1 MRTRT
6 VIIVGFLM
14 LFTIFGA
21 SNYLQWENSQDIKNI
36 SEYHRNMS
44 IPAIQ
49 ILNEIKINFQMMHML
64 SIQMIQTDITDEKY
78 QEFLEGYQID
88 RVIIEKDLK
97 RYDQLAFVGNL
108 DGELFAPQMMQE
120 KMQRYVVLMQQEIQK
135 NDLILEQYQ
144 NEEIS
149 GFDAL
154 PLLASIEEEF
164 HHIMEETTE
173 MEITGMQNIQ
183 NQIIQ
188 KENQMS
194 ILFTA
199 SIIFALGVA
208 VFVVLLTSKFVSI
221 PIERLIK
228 VTKRISKGETVE
240 YKFNSKNSDVNEV
253 MISLSKMSKD
263 LEDYKSKILKQE
275 KLSSIGELASRLA
288 HDIRNPLTVIK
299 VSLDIMK
306 SKQNFTEEELKKF
319 ERVDDAMYRI
329 THQIDNVLDFVKGR
343 PLKISKQSLHEI
355 LKSVLL
361 DLSES
366 KRVEISKEDVEIN
379 CDFELMKVVL
389 INLIVNATHADHNG
403 KIKITSENIDD
414 KIIIQVQDNGP
425 GILED
430 KLEKIFEPLFTTKQE
445 GTGLGLASCKSIIEQ
460 HSGKITVKNNPT
472 RFIIELPKII
482 QQKTD

>member
-14 LFTIFGA
+14 LFIIFGV
-21 SNYLQWENSQDIKNI
+21 SSYLQWENSQDIKDI

-49 ILNEIKINFQMMHML
+49 ILNQIEMNFQMMRML
-64 SIQMIQTDITDEKY
+64 SIQMIQTDVTDENY
-78 QEFLEGYQID
+78 QEFLEGYKLD
-88 RVIIEKDLK
+88 EVSIEKDLK
-97 RYDQLAFVGNL
+97 KYDQLSFVENSK
-108 DGELFAPQMMQE
+108 GESFAPQMMQE
-120 KMQRYVVLMQQEIQK
+120 KMQRSVDIMHQEIQK
-135 NDLILEQYQ
+135 NNSVLEQYQ
-144 NEEIS
+144 NGEIS
-149 GFDAL
+149 GMDAL

-164 HHIMEETTE
+164 HHTIEESTK
-173 MEITGMQNIQ
+173 MEITGMQKIQ
-183 NQIIQ
+183 KQIIE
-188 KENQMS
+188 KENEMTK
-194 ILFTA
+194 IFTI
-199 SIIFALGVA
+199 STIFASGVA
-208 VFVVLLTSKFVSI
+208 ISVVLLTSKFVSI
-221 PIERLIK
+221 PIERLIR
-228 VTKRISKGETVE
+228 VTKRISKGEIIE
-240 YKFNSKNSDVNEV
+240 LESNSNNSDVNDV

-263 LEDYKSKILKQE
+263 LENYKSKMIKQE

-306 SKQNFTEEELKKF
+306 LKENLTEEELKKF
-319 ERVDDAMYRI
+319 ERVDEAMYRI

-343 PLKISKQSLHEI
+343 PLKISKHSLQDI

-366 KRVEISKEDVEIN
+366 KRIEIPNEDVEIK

-389 INLIVNATHADHNG
+389 INLIVNAIHADHDG
-403 KIKITSENIDD
+403 KIKITSENIND

-425 GILED
+425 GIPED

-460 HSGKITVKNNPT
+460 HGGKISVKNNPT
-472 RFIIELPKII
+472 RFIIEIPQKI
-482 QQKTD
+482 